1 MGTGEGSRWWRRHPS
16 MGLSESSWTYLGD
29 GSYHQPRWTSREM
42 WMAFSHILT
51 LCLAGKYTAQVLRIS
66 REMRQFDWFN
76 STKELKPALPYL
88 SCAYGM
94 PGSLLESSPV
104 TASPNYPGRK
114 IPLLSLFYRWGFES
128 LLYLCALTQSL
139 ATEPQLPM
147 SLVSGRTGI
156 WPHWVSEPV
165 LLIASY
171 TASVYCGY
179 KHGVY
184 TTGSKCVCSVMSD
197 SLAPRPWD

>member
-1 MGTGEGSRWWRRHPS
+1 METTSLHGSEWVQLDTSGRWLLS
-16 MGLSESSWTYLGD
+16 STQVNIQGDVDGL
-29 GSYHQPRWTSREM
+29 
-42 WMAFSHILT
+42 FSHPDT
-51 LCLAGKYTAQVLRIS
+51 VSGGKYTAHVLRIS
-66 REMRQFDWFN
+66 REMQQFDWCN
-76 STKELKPALPYL
+76 STKELKPALPSL

-156 WPHWVSEPV
+156 WPHWASEPV

-171 TASVYCGY
+171 TASVY
-179 KHGVY
+179 VA
-184 TTGSKCVCSVMSD
+184 TSMVFTQQAASVCAQSCQT
-197 SLAPRPWD
+197 LWLLCPWD